1 MNERILFGVSALM
14 SLVGSGV
21 IARVYAWPRLRV
33 MGRDQALALLVA
45 PHLLLRFIGL
55 SFLIRGVVAPTLPAA
70 FAVPAAYG
78 DLGAGILAII
88 ATIAL
93 ARQASWAIPVV
104 WLFNVWGAADLLFAF
119 YQGQRTELEP
129 GALGAAFYI
138 PTAIVPPLL
147 VTHALIF
154 LLLAHTSSRRKSC
167 VSSWIRHGREVCA
180 LFGSLI
186 GEPPTVRENSR

>member
-1 MNERILFGVSALM
+1 VGEKVWPRESAGAIQKRREGDMNERILFGVSALM
-14 SLVGSGV
+14 SLVSSGV

-55 SFLIRGVVAPTLPAA
+55 SFLVRGVVAPTLPAA

-78 DLGAGILAII
+78 DLGAGVLALI

-93 ARQASWAIPVV
+93 AKQASWAIPAV

-154 LLLAHTSSRRKSC
+154 LLLVRRN
-167 VSSWIRHGREVCA
+167 RLDHR
-180 LFGSLI
+180 
-186 GEPPTVRENSR
+186 N